1 MKALFR
7 ISLLVVFA
15 MSLNSCGYNSLV
27 SKREA
32 VTAQWSN
39 VENEY
44 QRRANLVANLVE
56 TVKGAA
62 NYEGST
68 LEKVIEARASAT
80 QVKIDPSNLSQE
92 DIDKFQASQANT
104 SALSRLLVSVEQ
116 YPQLQAVNG
125 YADLR
130 NQLTDIENRIAFQI
144 KKFNDLAGD
153 YNTSMQTFPN
163 VITARMFGFQP
174 KGYFKAEAGVEVA
187 PKIKL

>member
-1 MKALFR
+1 MK
-7 ISLLVVFA
+7 SLVRLSLVVIA
-15 MSLNSCGYNSLV
+15 ALTLNSCGYNGMI

-44 QRRANLVANLVE
+44 QRRANLVDNLVE

-104 SALSRLLVSVEQ
+104 TSLSRLLVSVEQ

-144 KKFNDLAGD
+144 KKFNDLAND
-153 YNTSMQTFPN
+153 YNTSIQTFPD

-174 KGYFKAEAGVEVA
+174 KGYFKAEAGSEVA